1 MSSSETALGVKTPKS
16 VKSKVMNL
24 AGVKSTDGFTTAIDG
39 SSSKASKWWL
49 LLLLL
54 LLLCRPSGS
63 TTVVVVVAVA
73 PTVDTGAVVVS
84 TKRDVAG
91 WELGKSLWC
100 NG

>member
-1 MSSSETALGVKTPKS
+1 MSSSDTALGVKTPKS

-54 LLLCRPSGS
+54 LCRPSGS
-63 TTVVVVVAVA
+63 TTVVVVVANVF
-73 PTVDTGAVVVS
+73 DTGAVVS

>member
-54 LLLCRPSGS
+54 LLLLCRPF
-63 TTVVVVVAVA
+63 
-73 PTVDTGAVVVS
+73 DTGAVVVS